1 MAYLA
6 SIGVSNATI
15 AQPGQSTVKPSDDG
29 RHVARAFSRHANPW
43 WIVILLVIVVLLSL
57 AILARVQASQPEGNA
72 VVTSGG
78 QIGHEGSRSIGPQ
91 LGTMKRET
99 PALRAGPAY
108 GPPGELFSAHQGPQ
122 CDMEQQTA
130 SFQEML
136 LGDEHVRV
144 SPHVEGHHN
153 DLHELKKS
161 EAATLALQGEHLEEI
176 KSLAPLPREQADAQ
190 LNQARRT
197 VGKLVE
203 TRLDGLR
210 RSMSQQQQELLRVMN
225 WLVLIGVLGIGL
237 TLIGGIIMQKN
248 IHELKEIA
256 FSQFSETAATTR
268 GEPNPAAGPSGTTE
282 AGRTAMAED
291 KTDVE
296 PMRPRQVPL
305 PTLNEQMQTIID
317 AASQLRDVRLKP
329 TIPSAA
335 WGLGLATNKGNVRSE
350 NQDYG
355 LCFQI
360 AGHDVLIVAD
370 GCGGVPHGQKAAYL
384 AAVSAAVSLVRSCG
398 IASRWHAPRVE
409 DTAAWAIAD
418 AAHRLALEGDRLNV
432 TDVRGGLRTTLIVVI
447 GNEHEIGYGYI
458 GDGGGCVVKSSG
470 EVHRFL
476 NPQKASE
483 FAMNVLAASLGP
495 MMEGRPVTGV
505 LKRSPGDLL
514 ICGTDGIFDR
524 VEEAFPKDV
533 LRGCIQHNGDLQ
545 KTAELII
552 AELASFQDN
561 AGYVCD
567 DNLTLGI
574 MGDGKSPKLSP
585 GFWLPAGEVVVAPG
599 EPLQQETAT
608 QLKEGEP

>member
-1 MAYLA
+1 MRITPTREQMAYLA

-15 AQPGQSTVKPSDDG
+15 AQPGQGTVKPLDNGQHVVRASAG
-29 RHVARAFSRHANPW
+29 RTSPW
-43 WIVILLVIVVLLSL
+43 WIVILLMIVVLLLSL
-57 AILARVQASQPEGNA
+57 AVVARAQASQPTGDA
-72 VVTSGG
+72 GVTSGG
-78 QIGHEGSRSIGPQ
+78 QAGHEDSHDLKRS
-91 LGTMKRET
+91 E
-99 PALRAGPAY
+99 
-108 GPPGELFSAHQGPQ
+108 SV
-122 CDMEQQTA
+122 A
-130 SFQEML
+130 SPIQ
-136 LGDEHVRV
+136 R
-144 SPHVEGHHN
+144 
-153 DLHELKKS
+153 
-161 EAATLALQGEHLEEI
+161 EHLEQI
-176 KSLAPLPREQADAQ
+176 ASLAPLSGEQADVRLHQSGLDA
-190 LNQARRT
+190 

-210 RSMSQQQQELLRVMN
+210 RSMSQQQQELLRVLN

-237 TLIGGIIMQKN
+237 TLIGGIIMQKH
-248 IHELKEIA
+248 IHELKGIA

-317 AASQLRDVRLKP
+317 AANQLRDVRLKP

-409 DTAAWAIAD
+409 DAAAWAIAD